1 MDHHMDALIMIKDRF
16 KVGCQVRRVDQDMY
30 WSRKQVKLI

>member
-1 MDHHMDALIMIKDRF
+1 MEDRF

-30 WSRKQVKLI
+30 FEQKTSEIDLICQN